1 MALTKKSICSKLISS
16 CNTTVKGFNTLRKFR
31 ITQDILNIGKFQ
43 FISDEL
49 FIYFLKFLL
58 DL

>member
-1 MALTKKSICSKLISS
+1 MALTKKNIYSKLISS

-31 ITQDILNIGKFQ
+31 ITQDILNIGKYQ

-49 FIYFLKFLL
+49 FFFFNFY
-58 DL
+58 